1 MIEFQNVYKSFK
13 DKHVLEDIN
22 FTVNDGE
29 FVCLIGPSGCGKTTA
44 LKMIN
49 RLIKPSQGTIYVN
62 GKDISEENEIELR
75 RNIGYVIQQTGL
87 FPHMTVKEN
96 IELIPKL
103 KNKNDKHLLEKV
115 KDVLN
120 MVGLDPDEY
129 LDKYPVQ
136 MSGGQQQRVGVARAF
151 ASEPDIILMDEPF
164 SALDPITRNQ
174 LQDELL
180 TLQNSVQKTIVF
192 VTHDMAEA
200 IKLADRICIMSGGK
214 IQQYDTPEQILKHP
228 ANNFVLN
235 FVGKKRIWDSPE
247 LIKSADIMIDRPI
260 TCYDRLKCVK
270 ALNMMFNSSVDS
282 LMVIDRQ
289 GHFKGV
295 IHAADAA
302 DEKNKDEIVGHVM
315 QKECI
320 TVSSQESIVDVLNI
334 TKEKN
339 MYTIPVVD
347 DGILKG
353 LITKSTLVTTLSKK
367 YDESE
372 GE

>member
-103 KNKNDKHLLEKV
+103 KNKNDRHLLEKV

-136 MSGGQQQRVGVARAF
+136 MSGGQQQRVCIARTIAMK
-151 ASEPDIILMDEPF
+151 PDVILMDEPT
-164 SALDPITRNQ
+164 SALDPISTSKVEELMATLKNQ
-174 LQDELL
+174 Y
-180 TLQNSVQKTIVF
+180 TIVI
-192 VTHDMAEA
+192 VTHNMQQAA
-200 IKLADRICIMSGGK
+200 RISDKTG
-214 IQQYDTPEQILKHP
+214 
-228 ANNFVLN
+228 FFLN
-235 FVGKKRIWDSPE
+235 GE
-247 LIKSADIMIDRPI
+247 LIEFNNTKDIFTVPHDKRTEDYI
-260 TCYDRLKCVK
+260 TGR
-270 ALNMMFNSSVDS
+270 F
-282 LMVIDRQ
+282 
-289 GHFKGV
+289 G
-295 IHAADAA
+295 
-302 DEKNKDEIVGHVM
+302 
-315 QKECI
+315 
-320 TVSSQESIVDVLNI
+320 
-334 TKEKN
+334 
-339 MYTIPVVD
+339 
-347 DGILKG
+347 
-353 LITKSTLVTTLSKK
+353 
-367 YDESE
+367 
-372 GE
+372 